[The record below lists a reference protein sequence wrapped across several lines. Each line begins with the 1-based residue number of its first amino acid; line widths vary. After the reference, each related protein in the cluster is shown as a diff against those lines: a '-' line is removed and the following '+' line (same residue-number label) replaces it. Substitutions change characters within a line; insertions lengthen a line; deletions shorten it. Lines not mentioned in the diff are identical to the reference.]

1 MDDVAHVVVTDAS
14 LEDGQQLDGEEMQV
28 IEVAGG
34 DVTQMSAEDDMRVIE
49 VTAADIEE
57 EEVTTSEVI
66 DNNIAE

>member
-1 MDDVAHVVVTDAS
+1 MDDIAHVVVTDAS